1 MFSLHKLQKFLLKH
15 IFLVSSI
22 SQINRLLFL
31 FLLIASPCSD
41 CITNKYKCICKRG
54 KSFQETFYF
63 YFLWVNNASTSF
75 FTHFHS
81 INFIYTAYFAK
92 NYFIFTSYMK
102 YFYLWRVSI
111 VTGHCQTSQTG
122 LIVTSNSFILIEGD
136 QDGGQ
141 IKRNQNID
149 WTEPDRKWKIR
160 LRYLSTCVLF
170 PLPPC
175 VPYDSV
181 DTCVALLISWQRWW
195 PGRVKLPRH
204 TPWHRHTGLVNQP
217 PRPPRHRTQPPDEV
231 TSRK

>member
-102 YFYLWRVSI
+102 YFCLWSISI
-111 VTGHCQTSQTG
+111 VTALYSFFLLLKIFQTLSNIKYMSV
-122 LIVTSNSFILIEGD
+122 LTSDNTDAS
-136 QDGGQ
+136 
-141 IKRNQNID
+141 
-149 WTEPDRKWKIR
+149 
-160 LRYLSTCVLF
+160 
-170 PLPPC
+170 
-175 VPYDSV
+175 
-181 DTCVALLISWQRWW
+181 
-195 PGRVKLPRH
+195 
-204 TPWHRHTGLVNQP
+204 
-217 PRPPRHRTQPPDEV
+217 
-231 TSRK
+231 

>member
-102 YFYLWRVSI
+102 YFCLWRVSI
-111 VTGHCQTSQTG
+111 VTGIPVISVFGAYIIYRIHFFQRQ
-122 LIVTSNSFILIEGD
+122 LFSFS
-136 QDGGQ
+136 
-141 IKRNQNID
+141 
-149 WTEPDRKWKIR
+149 PAWKHATKAKAI
-160 LRYLSTCVLF
+160 
-170 PLPPC
+170 
-175 VPYDSV
+175 
-181 DTCVALLISWQRWW
+181 W
-195 PGRVKLPRH
+195 
-204 TPWHRHTGLVNQP
+204 
-217 PRPPRHRTQPPDEV
+217 
-231 TSRK
+231 